1 MEDAHHLRDGACT
14 FRVWI
19 EMRNW
24 VCLVVR
30 GDLEEGLRVAVAVA
44 SKKKKEEDNRVSEV
58 QLEL

>member
-1 MEDAHHLRDGACT
+1 
-14 FRVWI
+14 
-19 EMRNW
+19 MRNW